1 MASGRKWQE
10 SIRLG
15 FQVFERDGGEEFG
28 AVREVCPAGRLEL
41 LVHIENSG
49 DHCIPLEAVVDVHSE
64 KVIVD
69 KSRLDP
75 VVRNAI
81 AHAHD
86 AERPGL

>member
-1 MASGRKWQE
+1 MTSRRKWQE

-15 FQVFERDGGEEFG
+15 FQVFEHDGGEEIG
-28 AVREVCPAGRLEL
+28 AVREICPAERPEL

-49 DHCIPLEAVVDVHSE
+49 DHCISLDAIVDVHSE

-69 KSRLDP
+69 PARLSP
-75 VVRNAI
+75 EVRSAI

-86 AERPGL
+86 AELPGL

>member
-1 MASGRKWQE
+1 MTSERKWQE

-15 FQVFERDGGEEFG
+15 FQVFDRDGGAEIG
-28 AVREVCPAGRLEL
+28 AVREVCPADRPEL
-41 LVHIENSG
+41 LVYVENSG
-49 DHCIPLEAVVDVHSE
+49 DHCIPLDAIVDVHSE

-69 KSRLDP
+69 PARLSP
-75 VVRNAI
+75 EVRSAI

>member
-10 SIRLG
+10 SIHVG
-15 FQVFERDGGEEFG
+15 FQVYDRDGGEEFG
-28 AVREVCPAGRLEL
+28 AVRDVCPAGRLEL
-41 LVHIENSG
+41 LVNIENSG
-49 DHCIPLEAVVDVHSE
+49 DHCIPLDAIVDVHSE

-69 KSRLDP
+69 RARLDP
-75 VVRNAI
+75 AVREAI